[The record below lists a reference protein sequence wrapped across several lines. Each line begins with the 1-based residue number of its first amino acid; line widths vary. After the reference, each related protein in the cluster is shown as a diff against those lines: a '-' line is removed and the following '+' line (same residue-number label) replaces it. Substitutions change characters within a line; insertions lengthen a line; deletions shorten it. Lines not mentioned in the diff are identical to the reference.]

1 MEAEHLRDGRVE
13 KLAKLLIHYSVA
25 LKPNQRLL
33 IDVVGLEIPLAK
45 ALIRE
50 ANALGAKPF
59 LNIQDHELLG
69 ELLRG
74 AQPEALEE
82 VAAWEKERMSQM
94 DAYIGIRAGRN
105 SAELSTVPSDKMEQY
120 QRLWWKPVHGE
131 IRVPQ
136 THWCVLRYPNHAM
149 AQAAN
154 MSIEEFEDYYFDV
167 CTLDYPRMAQAMD
180 ALVARMEQTTDVH
193 IIGPGTDLRF
203 SIAGM
208 PAIKCCGLRNIP
220 DGEVYTAP
228 IRDSVEGVITY
239 NTASLQQ
246 GVTFENVS
254 FQFKQGKI
262 VAAQANN
269 QERLERILDTDEG
282 ARYIGEFS
290 LGLNPYIKEPM
301 KDTLFDEK
309 IAGSFHFTPGNAYT
323 ICDNGNRSAIH
334 WDLVCIQRADKGG
347 GEIYFDGE
355 LIRKDGR
362 FIVPDLAGLNPEAL
376 MSDQ

>member
-1 MEAEHLRDGRVE
+1 MRDPRIE

-25 LKPNQRLL
+25 LKPKQRIL

-50 ANALGAKPF
+50 ANTLGAKPF

-74 AQPEALEE
+74 AQSETLAE
-82 VAAWEKERMSQM
+82 VAAWEKMRMSQM

-105 SAELSTVPSDKMEQY
+105 TAELAGVPPEDMERY
-120 QRLWWKPVHGE
+120 QTLWLKPVHGE
-131 IRVPQ
+131 IRVPH
-136 THWCVLRYPNHAM
+136 TRWCVLRYPNHAM

-154 MSIEEFEDYYFDV
+154 RSTEEFEDFYFAV
-167 CTLDYPRMAQAMD
+167 CTMDYPRMAKAMD
-180 ALVARMEQTTDVH
+180 ALVARMENTDVVR
-193 IIGPGTDLRF
+193 IVGPGTDLSF
-203 SIAGM
+203 SITGM

-239 NTASLQQ
+239 NTASVYQ
-246 GVTFENVS
+246 GVTFENIS
-254 FQFKQGKI
+254 FRFKQGKI
-262 VAAQANN
+262 IDAHSNN
-269 QERLERILDTDEG
+269 DERLERILATDEG

-309 IAGSFHFTPGNAYT
+309 IDGSFHFTPGNAYT

-334 WDLVCIQRADKGG
+334 WDLVCIQRPDKGG

-355 LIRKDGR
+355 LVRKDGR
-362 FIVPDLAGLNPEAL
+362 FVVSDLAGLNPEAL
-376 MSDQ
+376 MSDE